1 MQELTEDQ
9 KKYVVDLM
17 VMMTVQEIAEIL
29 HEDQIKVLHEFIPSA
44 TGKLLYDESSKLW
57 WDGPASIAQM
67 YLKEKYGKYEAVEG
81 ELHELY

>member
-1 MQELTEDQ
+1 MDKLENLTEDQ
-9 KKYVVDLM
+9 KKYVIDLT

-29 HEDQIKVLHEFIPSA
+29 NEDQDEVLHEFVSSN

-67 YLKEKYGKYEAVEG
+67 YMQEKRGLRPQV
-81 ELHELY
+81 

>member
-29 HEDQIKVLHEFIPSA
+29 HEDQIKVLHEFIPSE

-57 WDGPASIAQM
+57 WDGPASIAWM
-67 YLKEKYGKYEAVEG
+67 YIKEKFR
-81 ELHELY
+81 